1 AKALGPSVHRL
12 IRIATRVQGLI
23 VRQGNPADI
32 RQPADLARPGLRFV
46 NRQRDSGTRLLL
58 DQLLQAAGIDPAGI
72 RGYENEEYTHSAVA
86 AHIAS
91 GLADAGLGIEAAAS

>member
-1 AKALGPSVHRL
+1 MNIIVTLIDYSDVTPKLIEQTERYAKALGPSVHRL

-58 DQLLQAAGIDPAGI
+58 DQLLQAAGIDPAGS
-72 RGYENEEYTHSAVA
+72 R
-86 AHIAS
+86 
-91 GLADAGLGIEAAAS
+91 